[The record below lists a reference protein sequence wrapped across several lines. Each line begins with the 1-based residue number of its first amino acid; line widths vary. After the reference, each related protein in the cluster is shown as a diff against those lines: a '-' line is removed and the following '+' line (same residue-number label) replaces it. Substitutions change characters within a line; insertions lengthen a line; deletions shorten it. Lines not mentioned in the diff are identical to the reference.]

1 MTLTKLELGSNR
13 IEALGAQY
21 LANALTTNTALIILD
36 LKSNRIG
43 DKGIQHLA
51 NALTNNTPLQILR
64 SVTTTRKVPDNHDF
78 LIKHFFGDVSY
89 STTQFIEK
97 NIDILP
103 YSLITLIQKCKNDF
117 LENLF
122 HEILERE
129 QNADRFKCVSDVHFI
144 QCITSNME
152 MSPNVFDNEHILSQ
166 LHHSGIMP
174 CLIFLYLRQRL
185 LTIQSYIRMYLK
197 HKQYAP
203 QIRSLS
209 FLNVVY
215 EQMIEIKTLIENLN
229 TSMPITG
236 MDSAWDKCISDIDE
250 EFDRTTKVFGALNAT
265 SNKPLPGNIYYFTRG
280 VEILF
285 GITPKSLLKSSS
297 FKSLRST
304 SSSTASLSS
313 SQQKSPTPRPCL
325 VWDVKEDEIQILA
338 MATFNGNDPK
348 DEDKVFPELERD
360 FLLKRL
366 LAVSSTLTLPDKA
379 SIDFQK
385 VFCKSTS
392 IRNCYLI
399 LVPTLKSLKDD
410 WYNSMHKKE
419 SLGSFG
425 INEMLY
431 INQLLK
437 DISIQAVTQA
447 VAQASLREAERIRQF
462 YSEGPKEDGDDKN
475 HHKSSSNSLDLQYH
489 RGDPFID
496 DINFDKDSCV
506 QQWLDDISI
515 HNNDDD
521 NNESLDPL
529 VDIHD
534 ISLSIVNDITQEET
548 LHLNSNKSIL
558 SWAEIEEARFR
569 PSIAQQAMGV
579 IILNRLKEEQYAKS
593 DPYIGHINC
602 SDSPSLLMA
611 TSKHV
616 LFVNEILFFDLYKVD
631 WEIEY
636 EELKEEPVIIS
647 SFGQIQILT
656 KESKNA
662 GSLESS
668 RSYVK
673 MFRYRNKSE
682 AQIAKLNQQIRQ
694 LSARINS
701 TSKPAPFHNTRNR
714 HTLID
719 TKNNKIKETNC
730 IISSH

>member
-1 MTLTKLELGSNR
+1 
-13 IEALGAQY
+13 
-21 LANALTTNTALIILD
+21 
-36 LKSNRIG
+36 
-43 DKGIQHLA
+43 
-51 NALTNNTPLQILR
+51 
-64 SVTTTRKVPDNHDF
+64 
-78 LIKHFFGDVSY
+78 
-89 STTQFIEK
+89 
-97 NIDILP
+97 
-103 YSLITLIQKCKNDF
+103 
-117 LENLF
+117 
-122 HEILERE
+122 
-129 QNADRFKCVSDVHFI
+129 
-144 QCITSNME
+144 ME
-152 MSPNVFDNEHILSQ
+152 MSPNMFDNEHILSQ

-197 HKQYAP
+197 YKQYAP

-215 EQMIEIKTLIENLN
+215 EQIIEIKKLIENLN
-229 TSMPITG
+229 TSMPITE

-250 EFDRTTKVFGALNAT
+250 EFDRTTKVFGALNGEDKENKKLKQSFQKIATAYEQAKRKKADEDEEIKIKRNMKEKVSSTT
-265 SNKPLPGNIYYFTRG
+265 SNKPLPGNIYYFTQG

-360 FLLKRL
+360 FLLNRL

-379 SIDFQK
+379 SIDLQK

-410 WYNSMHKKE
+410 WYNSTHKKE
-419 SLGSFG
+419 SLGSF
-425 INEMLY
+425 
-431 INQLLK
+431 
-437 DISIQAVTQA
+437 AVTQA

-496 DINFDKDSCV
+496 DIIFDKDSYV

-558 SWAEIEEARFR
+558 SWAETEEARFR

-579 IILNRLKEEQYAKS
+579 IILNRLKEEQYGKS
-593 DPYIGHINC
+593 DTYIGHINC

-636 EELKEEPVIIS
+636 KELKEEPVIIS

-656 KESKNA
+656 KESKKA

-673 MFRYRNKSE
+673 MFRYRNISE
-682 AQIAKLNQQIRQ
+682 AQ
-694 LSARINS
+694 
-701 TSKPAPFHNTRNR
+701 
-714 HTLID
+714 
-719 TKNNKIKETNC
+719 
-730 IISSH
+730 

>member
-1 MTLTKLELGSNR
+1 
-13 IEALGAQY
+13 
-21 LANALTTNTALIILD
+21 
-36 LKSNRIG
+36 
-43 DKGIQHLA
+43 
-51 NALTNNTPLQILR
+51 PLQILR

-250 EFDRTTKVFGALNAT
+250 EFDRTTKVFGALNGEDKENKKLKQSFQKIATAYEQAKRKKTDEDEEIKIKRNMKEKVSSTT

-558 SWAEIEEARFR
+558 SWAETEEARFR

-682 AQIAKLNQQIRQ
+682 AQVK
-694 LSARINS
+694 
-701 TSKPAPFHNTRNR
+701 
-714 HTLID
+714 
-719 TKNNKIKETNC
+719 
-730 IISSH
+730 